1 MMKRKRF
8 VDWFSLDASEGVAI
22 QSLLAL
28 EGACHREFYGNS
40 IGPYAPSPRQA
51 VGQDF
56 QIEKKQQTHN
66 NSGFDGLVCKSQSN
80 LMLSMDAPYEH
91 GFHRDDISIDH
102 KCREDSTFMSTIT
115 TVGDSSSDKCL
126 RKSNLPDH
134 KWRDHSLVGDFS
146 ADDYLQKS
154 NSPATNKRKP
164 SWNSVCF
171 GDGIMQQDEGS
182 DYNKVGD
189 NGCLNAIKVLRS
201 NEEVPT
207 YNSYISGQMQLN
219 LKFNVSSGG
228 RKSGGCVQGDISG
241 LLLPN
246 EWQRNEV
253 SVRAKSMNSGDC
265 QCPNKVIHYGGQ
277 LHMNIQEDGRE
288 VCTKGESSVSW
299 NSRVISQ
306 TIPSERTIAGE
317 QWRHCH
323 CPNRGKYLEAGGRS
337 KCVSSEQEHWK
348 QRQASVACCKEIGP
362 GQSNCQF
369 QNALDRDQYNHPY
382 YYYRHPKN
390 SQCTFDPKYATSG
403 NMHNDFKDLSCHASY
418 GPAAYS
424 QTPPAKPDCRYSDRP
439 CMKNVNCIPHHTV
452 PMVNS
457 DFDSRRG
464 LGKIQNCNLFHVEGV
479 NSGRTPGPPSAAAH
493 ALWQP
498 SSGDCLHYAA
508 QKLRSKSET
517 DLSKKN
523 AFRSLPDL
531 REQQYFPPN
540 SNSTPFSNAGGRK
553 TIGMSLVPP
562 RGNTLNHTIPRMS
575 VAPPSTDCQN
585 YAPQIIS
592 LPPPSDGNQYY
603 TSPKIPLMPR
613 EGDRNQRSSTAPLL
627 PPSESDK
634 NYRPTLTPMLPTV
647 ISDQNRISAQTPLVP
662 PSDNDQNQRSAM
674 APPLPPGGV
683 DQNYVSQMIQV
694 PPFCDLEQNRTC
706 LVTLPLPS
714 GIGDQNQISPMF
726 PFPHTDDNQN
736 QRPSVIPLHH
746 LSGALHQNQTSPV
759 MSFLPPSDNFQNHS
773 SQMMPM
779 APPGGRDKNL
789 QSSKYLG
796 GLWQGAGRED
806 CGTVPVDHAHHQEHV
821 AAAIS
826 QTKSGEFS
834 HDSFDVEHLNP
845 LGVTCKQYSSEGTW
859 KGPEETLKSSQSEH
873 NPSASL
879 EEGKL
884 LARKEKYFCHNG
896 PGWEYH
902 RGSALGKRTVC
913 SERKG
918 HKKITRLK

>member
-1 MMKRKRF
+1 MKRKRF
-8 VDWFSLDASEGVAI
+8 VDWFSLDASEGVAV

-28 EGACHREFYGNS
+28 EGACRREHYGNS
-40 IGPYAPSPRQA
+40 

-56 QIEKKQQTHN
+56 HREKKQQTHN

-102 KCREDSTFMSTIT
+102 KCREDSTLMSTIT
-115 TVGDSSSDKCL
+115 TGGDSSSDECL

-134 KWRDHSLVGDFS
+134 KWREHSLVGDFS

-189 NGCLNAIKVLRS
+189 NGCLNAIKVLRN

-219 LKFNVSSGG
+219 LKFNVSSGD

-246 EWQRNEV
+246 ELQRNEV

-277 LHMNIQEDGRE
+277 LHMNIQEDTRE
-288 VCTKGESSVSW
+288 VCTKGESSASW

-306 TIPSERTIAGE
+306 TIPSERTIAEE

-348 QRQASVACCKEIGP
+348 PRQASVSCCKEIGP

-403 NMHNDFKDLSCHASY
+403 NMHIDFKDLSCHASY

-424 QTPPAKPDCRYSDRP
+424 QTPPAKPDCRYSDGP
-439 CMKNVNCIPHHTV
+439 CMKNMNCIPHHTMA
-452 PMVNS
+452 MVNS
-457 DFDSRRG
+457 DFNSRRG
-464 LGKIQNCNLFHVEGV
+464 LGKMQNCNLFHVDGV
-479 NSGRTPGPPSAAAH
+479 NSGQTPGPPNAAAH

-517 DLSKKN
+517 YLSKKN

-540 SNSTPFSNAGGRK
+540 SNSTPFSNDGGRK

-562 RGNTLNHTIPRMS
+562 RGNNLSHTIPRMS
-575 VAPPSTDCQN
+575 FSPTSTGCQN
-585 YAPQIIS
+585 YAPPTIS
-592 LPPPSDGNQYY
+592 LPPPSDGNRNH

-613 EGDRNQRSSTAPLL
+613 EGDRNQRSSMAPLLPSCVGDQNYRPSQIPLL
-627 PPSESDK
+627 PPSDSGK
-634 NYRPTLTPMLPTV
+634 
-647 ISDQNRISAQTPLVP
+647 
-662 PSDNDQNQRSAM
+662 NQRSETV
-674 APPLPPGGV
+674 PLLPPGGV
-683 DQNYVSQMIQV
+683 DQNYVSQIIQV
-694 PPFCDLEQNRTC
+694 LPSCDLDQNHTH
-706 LVTLPLPS
+706 LVTPPLPS
-714 GIGDQNQISPMF
+714 SVGDQNQMLPMF

-736 QRPSVIPLHH
+736 QRPSLIPLHH
-746 LSGALHQNQTSPV
+746 LSGVRDQNQTSPV
-759 MSFLPPSDNFQNHS
+759 MSFLPPSDNFQNHA
-773 SQMMPM
+773 SQMMPVL
-779 APPGGRDKNL
+779 PPGGGDKNL

-826 QTKSGEFS
+826 QTKSGEFL

-845 LGVTCKQYSSEGTW
+845 LGVTCNQYSSGGMWE
-859 KGPEETLKSSQSEH
+859 GPEETLKSSQSKH

-884 LARKEKYFCHNG
+884 LACRKENYFCRSG
-896 PGWEYH
+896 PVCESY
-902 RGSALGKRTVC
+902 RGALGKRTVY
-913 SERKG
+913 SERRG
-918 HKKITRLK
+918 NPKITRLK